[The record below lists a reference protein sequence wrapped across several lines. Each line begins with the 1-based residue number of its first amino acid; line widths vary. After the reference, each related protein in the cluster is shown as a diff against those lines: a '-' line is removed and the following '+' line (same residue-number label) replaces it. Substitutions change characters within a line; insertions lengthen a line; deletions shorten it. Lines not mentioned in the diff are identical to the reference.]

1 MSYRDTPST
10 PGGFALFVGTIFPA
24 GVIILELLTGLCAG
38 AFFDPLPTWG
48 HALLVAA
55 VPVINFFLWQAAQRE
70 DAPRPALLVLG
81 GAAIAIGAG
90 YTLVFLPLL
99 PFAFV
104 GILFLGVGLLPFAP
118 VGALWQAARLT
129 TALSGWID
137 RAGRRVALGVA
148 LGLAAL
154 IAVDVPAT
162 ATYLAIGW
170 WQGDAASARRAV
182 TTMRTVG
189 DPDIL
194 LRLSYGDDGRAT
206 GLFSFLATGWQDG
219 FFRPEQISPTAAREL
234 YYRVT
239 GTPFN
244 AVDPTTAGRA
254 AQRRGI
260 FDWDED
266 QGGAVVGGR
275 VEGLALTQSRI
286 DGSVSGEDNLAYVE
300 WTAVVAN
307 AGTQQGEARL
317 TLALPEGAA
326 ASRATLWVNGEP
338 REASIGGRAEVRA
351 AYEKIVQRQRDPL
364 LVTTDGAGR
373 LLVQAFPI
381 EPGSSMQFRIGIS
394 APLKIA
400 RDGARSLALPIIV
413 DRNFVIAQDQPHH
426 VWIEGDTALA
436 GPAQLAAMTTDGKA
450 SIRGAI
456 PNATYASLYP
466 QLRIAPLTVA
476 STRSA
481 IVARQGGQ
489 PALSVTQ
496 RINRDAA
503 VRPAALAIVVDGS
516 KGNQAAAEAL
526 EGALDAL
533 PAGLPVSLRI
543 AAETPVDVALA
554 PWNPAQ
560 RERFNTALEDAD
572 FIGGQDNVSV
582 VADAVADAARSDA
595 VLLWVHGPQ
604 PVSFAHS
611 RAGLDQVLDRSTT
624 LPQLVRYQAVAG
636 PALTANGQPWFETAR
651 FVAPTASPARD
662 LTMLLRD
669 ITQGGPTWRVT
680 RTAGPTDGAVSGSI
694 HIARLW
700 AASEA
705 TRALGGKPADR
716 TAAVLLARRLNVVTP
731 VSGAVVL
738 ATDVEYK
745 ENGLAVPGAD
755 DVPTIPEP
763 HEWALLAIVAA
774 MLLWLWRR
782 RRANP
787 TQAFAPAFA

>member
-1 MSYRDTPST
+1 MVYRDTPST

-24 GVIILELLTGLCAG
+24 GVIVLELLTGLCAG

-48 HALLVAA
+48 HVLLVVA
-55 VPVINFFLWQAAQRE
+55 VPVINFFLWQAAQHD

-81 GAAIAIGAG
+81 GGAIAIGAG
-90 YTLVFLPLL
+90 YALVFLPLL

-118 VGALWQAARLT
+118 VGTLWQAARLT
-129 TALSGWID
+129 TELSGWID

-219 FFRPEQISPTAAREL
+219 FVRPEQISPTAAREL

-244 AVDPTTAGRA
+244 AVERA
-254 AQRRGI
+254 STRRPGM

-266 QGGAVVGGR
+266 QGGTVVGGR

-307 AGTQQGEARL
+307 ASAQQGEARL
-317 TLALPEGAA
+317 TLALPEGAV

-381 EPGSSMQFRIGIS
+381 EAGSSMQFRIGIS

-400 RDGARSLALPIIV
+400 RDGARSVALPAIV
-413 DRNFVIAQDQPHH
+413 DRNFDIAQDQPHH
-426 VWIEGDTALA
+426 VWIEGDTAIA
-436 GPAQLAAMTTDGKA
+436 GPAQLAATAVGGKT
-450 SIRGAI
+450 SLRGAI
-456 PNATYASLYP
+456 PDGAYAGLHP
-466 QLRIAPLTVA
+466 QLRVAPIAAA

-481 IVARQGGQ
+481 IIPRQGDQ
-489 PALSVTQ
+489 PALTVTQ
-496 RINRDAA
+496 HITREAA

-516 KGNQAAAEAL
+516 QGNAAAAEAL
-526 EGALDAL
+526 EGALDTL

-543 AAETPVDVALA
+543 AAETPVNIALA
-554 PWNPAQ
+554 PWNATQ
-560 RERFNTALEDAD
+560 RARFDAALDDAD
-572 FIGGQDNVSV
+572 FIGGQDNVSA

-669 ITQGGPTWRVT
+669 ITQGGPAWRVT
-680 RTAGPTDGAVSGSI
+680 RTAGRVEDAVSGSI

-700 AASEA
+700 AAGEA

-716 TAAVLLARRLNVVTP
+716 TGAILLARRLNVVTP

-738 ATDVEYK
+738 ATDAEYK

-755 DVPTIPEP
+755 EVPTIPEP
-763 HEWALLAIVAA
+763 HEWALLTIVAA
-774 MLLWLWRR
+774 VLLLWLWRR
-782 RRANP
+782 RRTNP
-787 TQAFAPAFA
+787 APAFAPAFA

>member
-24 GVIILELLTGLCAG
+24 GVIVLELLTGLCAG

-48 HALLVAA
+48 HVLLVTA
-55 VPVINFFLWQAAQRE
+55 VPVINFFLWRAAQHD

-81 GAAIAIGAG
+81 GGAIAIGAG
-90 YTLVFLPLL
+90 YALVFLPLL

-129 TALSGWID
+129 TVLSGWID
-137 RAGRRVALGVA
+137 RAGRRITLGVA

-170 WQGDAASARRAV
+170 WQGDAASTRRAV
-182 TTMRTVG
+182 TTMRTIG

-206 GLFSFLATGWQDG
+206 GLFSFLATGWDNG
-219 FFRPEQISPTAAREL
+219 FFRPERISQSAAREL

-244 AVDPTTAGRA
+244 AVERVSTRPGM
-254 AQRRGI
+254 

-266 QGGAVVGGR
+266 QGGTVVGGR
-275 VEGLALTQSRI
+275 VEGLSLTQSRI
-286 DGSVSGEDNLAYVE
+286 DGSVSGDDNLAYVE

-307 AGTQQGEARL
+307 AGIQQGEARL
-317 TLALPEGAA
+317 TLALPEGAVV
-326 ASRATLWVNGEP
+326 SRATLWVNGEP

-381 EPGSSMQFRIGIS
+381 EAGSSMQFRIGIS
-394 APLKIA
+394 APLEIA
-400 RDGARSLALPIIV
+400 RDGARSMALPMIV
-413 DRNFVIAQDQPHH
+413 DRNFNIAQDQPHH

-436 GPAQLAAMTTDGKA
+436 GPAQLTATATGGKA
-450 SIRGAI
+450 SLRGAI
-456 PNATYASLYP
+456 PDGAYAGLHP
-466 QLRIAPLTVA
+466 QLRVARLVAA

-481 IVARQGGQ
+481 IVPLQGDQ
-489 PALSVTQ
+489 PALSITQ
-496 RINRDAA
+496 RITREAA

-516 KGNQAAAEAL
+516 RGNEAAADAL

-543 AAETPVDVALA
+543 AAEAPINVPLA
-554 PWNPAQ
+554 PWNAAQ
-560 RERFNTALEDAD
+560 RERFDAALDDAD
-572 FIGGQDNVSV
+572 FIGGQDNVPA
-582 VADAVADAARSDA
+582 VAAAVADVARSDA
-595 VLLWVHGPQ
+595 VLLWIHGPQ
-604 PVSFAHS
+604 PVNFAHS

-624 LPQLVRYQAVAG
+624 LPQLVRYQAIAG
-636 PALTANGQPWFETAR
+636 PALTGSGQPWFETTR
-651 FVAPTASPARD
+651 FVASTPSPPRD
-662 LTMLLRD
+662 LTILLRD
-669 ITQGGPTWRVT
+669 ITQGGPAWRIT
-680 RTAGPTDGAVSGSI
+680 RTAGQAEGAVSGSI

-700 AASEA
+700 AAGEA
-705 TRALGGKPADR
+705 VRALGGKPADR
-716 TAAVLLARRLNVVTP
+716 TAAILLARRLNVVTP

-738 ATDVEYK
+738 GTDVEYK

-763 HEWALLAIVAA
+763 HEWALLAIVAGV
-774 MLLWLWRR
+774 LLWLWRR
-782 RRANP
+782 RRTNP
-787 TQAFAPAFA
+787 APAFAPAFA